1 MEEPIQTKKCPF
13 CAEEIQVDAVKC
25 KHCGELLDPSMR
37 AKQRDAMA
45 NTAPRQQ
52 LWSPGVAAVLSLV
65 IPGAGQMYKG
75 NVGTGLAWLLFVVI
89 GYCLF
94 VFPGVILHII
104 CIVTA
109 TSGDPNK
116 QGG

>member
-1 MEEPIQTKKCPF
+1 MEELIQTKKCPF
-13 CAEEIQVDAVKC
+13 CAEEIQLDAIKC
-25 KHCGELLDPSMR
+25 KHCGELLDPSLR
-37 AKQRDAMA
+37 AKQQEALA
-45 NTAPRQQ
+45 NAVPRQQ
-52 LWSPGVAAVLSLV
+52 LWSPGVAAILSLV

-75 NVGTGLAWLLFVVI
+75 NVGSGLAWLFFVVI
-89 GYCLF
+89 GYFLF
-94 VFPGVILHII
+94 IVPGVILHII